1 MKKTRF
7 IAYLGMSIALYVVLG
22 MLVKIP
28 LIGHIGTDLGYVAF
42 GFACFAFGWPAAIV
56 GVVGCMFESLLVS
69 GWIPIGWMVGQA
81 VIGLMCG
88 YFYKHFNNKALH
100 IIITVIAI
108 FIGVGLI
115 KTGIECVLYQIP
127 LIVKIPKNMIAFI
140 ADTVPMLVGLWIGY
154 NYKKVI
160 IKEQV

>member
-1 MKKTRF
+1 MKKIRL
-7 IAYLGMSIALYVVLG
+7 IAYLGVSIALYVVLG
-22 MLVKIP
+22 ILIKIP
-28 LIGHIGTDLGYVAF
+28 LIGHIGTDLGYIAF
-42 GFACFAFGWPAAIV
+42 GFTCFAFGWPAAIV
-56 GVVGCMFESLLVS
+56 GIVGCMFESLLVS
-69 GWIPIGWMVGQA
+69 GWIPIGWMIGQA

-88 YFYKHFNNKALH
+88 YFYNHSNNKTLH

-127 LIVKIPKNMIAFI
+127 LVVKIPKNMIAFV

-154 NYKKVI
+154 GYKKVI